1 MMRFATK
8 LILQA
13 RCICFTPAKVAET
26 TRNAY
31 IGHWIQFPP
40 YLFPN
45 NYMNNLLFSLALI
58 ISGLLLGCTLRLL
71 PERGFI
77 TLPLPVVELRKLL
90 QKAGLLFF
98 MPISFI
104 TAVWVVHFTDLRI
117 ALLPFIGVTAL
128 TIGGLLG
135 MLIARLTKAP
145 SRQTGVLFCCSSF
158 TNIGAI
164 GALVCYMFLGEAGFA
179 LVALYKMFEE
189 IIYYTIGF
197 PIARFYSGLT
207 GDDDGKLFNKIWGT
221 VRDPFVATI
230 LAAFLAGVILNVSG
244 LARPKFFE
252 TINSLFIPAGTFVL
266 LVSIGLGMRFSR
278 IASRLRL
285 AFSVTVIKSAIIPVV
300 ITSLAWVIGL
310 GNIDGGLPLQVVL
323 ILSSMPVAFNS
334 LVAASIYDLDLDLA
348 NACWLVSTLSLVVVL
363 PWLYWLI
370 GFL

>member
-1 MMRFATK
+1 MDK
-8 LILQA
+8 
-13 RCICFTPAKVAET
+13 
-26 TRNAY
+26 
-31 IGHWIQFPP
+31 
-40 YLFPN
+40 
-45 NYMNNLLFSLALI
+45 LLFSLALI
-58 ISGLLLGCTLRLL
+58 ISGLLFGCGLRLL
-71 PERGFI
+71 SERGSI
-77 TLPLPVVELRKLL
+77 TLPLPVTELRKLL
-90 QKAGLLFF
+90 QKTGLLFF
-98 MPISFI
+98 LPISFM

-128 TIGGLLG
+128 ITGGLLG
-135 MLIARLTKAP
+135 MLFARLTKAP
-145 SRQTGVLFCCSSF
+145 PQQIGVLFCCSSF

-189 IIYYTIGF
+189 IVYYTIGF

-207 GDDDGKLFNKIWGT
+207 GNDNRTLVAKIWGT

-266 LVSIGLGMRFSR
+266 IVSIGLGMRFSR
-278 IASRLRL
+278 IASYLPL
-285 AFSVTVIKSAIIPVV
+285 AFPVTVIKSAIIPVV
-300 ITSLAWVIGL
+300 ITSLAWMVGL

-370 GFL
+370 HFL